1 MREAE
6 MSLPC
11 HRAVGCP
18 GVVNLNS
25 KGNLIKGKIDSVRDS
40 KAAPHATFSLISNN
54 LFLSTCKSKC
64 LKLNAIFPL
73 VLDVRRHS
81 FVVNWIPERTRIK
94 VVYLIWKNW
103 RMFSKMLKLF
113 DRKSDQVGS
122 KNRNNSKVKIL
133 SFFILFPWQLIWRI
147 SSSSLVGRQQKCKTE
162 VNETFYTLRSFIFP

>member
-25 KGNLIKGKIDSVRDS
+25 KGNLIKCKIGSVRDS
-40 KAAPHATFSLISNN
+40 KTAPHATFSLISNN
-54 LFLSTCKSKC
+54 LFLSSCKSKC

-94 VVYLIWKNW
+94 VVYLIWENW

-113 DRKSDQVGS
+113 DRKSD
-122 KNRNNSKVKIL
+122 SKVKIL